1 MSGLTQTKCFAVT
14 MRDGALSIGAR
25 LLWWELNQW
34 VSDDLKVCFPTQ
46 TKLAENL
53 GVHRNSVI
61 RWLQELKDA
70 GLVSD
75 VPRRKGNAYA
85 LANGVSLD

>member
-1 MSGLTQTKCFAVT
+1 MKRLTQTECFVEI
-14 MRDGALSIGAR
+14 MRDGELSIGAR

-34 VSDDLKVCFPTQ
+34 VTDDLNVCFPTQ

-53 GVHRNSVI
+53 SVHRNSVI

-70 GLVSD
+70 GLVTD

-85 LANGVSLD
+85 LTNGASLG